1 MRFFKHLSDYIEW
14 LVDNSNHSDVTNI
27 IIFLAAIMFAITI
40 AATIFIFIVGGLES
54 LQAAA
59 LYSILGR
66 AFLVFLCVLL
76 SFVPYYRYTTKGSKW
91 ILKMQ
96 Y

>member
-59 LYSILGR
+59 LYTILGR
-66 AFLVFLCVLL
+66 AFLVFLCILL
-76 SFVPYYRYTTKGSKW
+76 SFVPYYRYATKGSK
-91 ILKMQ
+91 
-96 Y
+96 

>member
-14 LVDNSNHSDVTNI
+14 LADNTEHSDITNI
-27 IIFLAAIMFAITI
+27 IIFLATIMFAITV

-66 AFLVFLCVLL
+66 AFLVFLCILL
-76 SFVPYYRYTTKGSKW
+76 SFVPYYRCATKGSK
-91 ILKMQ
+91 
-96 Y
+96 